1 MKKFYIR
8 NFRNIY
14 KEISFDLESTRIAS
28 IIGKNG
34 SGKTNI
40 LEALDWFS
48 ETENYNTFRYENIK
62 SRDYDDTVIDND
74 IDSNVTYI
82 SDISVKLINK
92 INDIIEEV
100 FGEKILFRVNNE
112 ISANKFIVITK
123 SDSFPELSYNKNFT
137 NEEGIEF
144 VNFLRF
150 IVHEIIDEYINT
162 HNKAGIS
169 LENYF
174 VESSLDWH
182 YLSIES
188 TNIEQYDNYV
198 TELDQYKE
206 KSAEEKE
213 KVSKPKPPFKEDIYQ
228 ELKIMD
234 SFLIKIDE
242 LFNVNNFISINYIE
256 NANTE
261 NNVKNTYEINA
272 IKNDASV
279 GNLVNFLDNY
289 FKFSSLV
296 TEMISTSKLDVNSDQ
311 TTKTI
316 ERMQE
321 RLSSESKEAINELFS
336 SFDIYALPTFA
347 FANNKLTISVRNKR
361 NLRLGSWQ
369 VALNSSGFKAFF
381 EIILRLNSVAHNAER
396 NIDKTYLILSD
407 EPEQNLH
414 IKLQSQ
420 MMSYIRNKVSD
431 IKNIHFICASHSPYI
446 VDVQD
451 DIYNVSYFSEDD
463 YSGSLKLTKLN
474 TKDILSKSIDFNE
487 VNDFML
493 IIEAAGIIK
502 RYNFNNISSIDDLL
516 HLHLIN
522 GEKFIAI
529 ENEIA
534 NLVVPEYEDKT
545 TLIDVIRMNINN
557 KKYEKKYIVKA
568 IENGAINDVA
578 LSNYNVVEIAKEKTA
593 DIICLLI
600 DKEIE
605 DINTLRP
612 ILVKY
617 K

>member
-1 MKKFYIR
+1 
-8 NFRNIY
+8 
-14 KEISFDLESTRIAS
+14 
-28 IIGKNG
+28 
-34 SGKTNI
+34 
-40 LEALDWFS
+40 
-48 ETENYNTFRYENIK
+48 
-62 SRDYDDTVIDND
+62 
-74 IDSNVTYI
+74 
-82 SDISVKLINK
+82 
-92 INDIIEEV
+92 
-100 FGEKILFRVNNE
+100 
-112 ISANKFIVITK
+112 
-123 SDSFPELSYNKNFT
+123 
-137 NEEGIEF
+137 
-144 VNFLRF
+144 
-150 IVHEIIDEYINT
+150 
-162 HNKAGIS
+162 
-169 LENYF
+169 
-174 VESSLDWH
+174 
-182 YLSIES
+182 
-188 TNIEQYDNYV
+188 
-198 TELDQYKE
+198 
-206 KSAEEKE
+206 
-213 KVSKPKPPFKEDIYQ
+213 
-228 ELKIMD
+228 
-234 SFLIKIDE
+234 
-242 LFNVNNFISINYIE
+242 
-256 NANTE
+256 
-261 NNVKNTYEINA
+261 
-272 IKNDASV
+272 
-279 GNLVNFLDNY
+279 
-289 FKFSSLV
+289 
-296 TEMISTSKLDVNSDQ
+296 
-311 TTKTI
+311 
-316 ERMQE
+316 
-321 RLSSESKEAINELFS
+321 
-336 SFDIYALPTFA
+336 
-347 FANNKLTISVRNKR
+347 
-361 NLRLGSWQ
+361 